1 MMLMA
6 LWMYRSGGLVWR
18 PKSLKQLYSKMRN
31 RLVQS
36 GVQRWHHGLRHAAKV
51 YNTEHFKSHHLRS
64 AMERKPTGCPKTLAQ
79 LIRMGEY
86 DPLSPGSLPMQKL
99 RQLCDV
105 VQIPSKS
112 SKVCYQHII
121 ATLTVYI

>member
-1 MMLMA
+1 MDVQKWWFSLEA
-6 LWMYRSGGLVWR
+6 KIIEAAVFKDAQQTGSIRSTEVAPWIT
-18 PKSLKQLYSKMRN
+18 PCCQASK
-31 RLVQS
+31 VF
-36 GVQRWHHGLRHAAKV
+36 
-51 YNTEHFKSHHLRS
+51 NTEHFKSHHLRS
-64 AMERKPTGCPKTLAQ
+64 AIERKPTGCPKTLAQ

-86 DPLSPGSLPMQKL
+86 DPLSPGSLPMEKL